1 MGGGKSQ
8 NFHLLEQNLKSSSK
22 TPTPT
27 SMKNMI
33 LLLLSLSLNL
43 SLFAQQSLSEKIIN
57 ITWTLQS
64 DEMSGMGTHQSLAA
78 KTTLVLDVAGQWKSS
93 NSINGLTSGTWK
105 MDKKGRLILQLDK
118 KKRGF
123 CDLEGALFVV
133 TVPGVGKERRM
144 VWGR

>member
-1 MGGGKSQ
+1 M
-8 NFHLLEQNLKSSSK
+8 SSK
-22 TPTPT
+22 TPIPT

-43 SLFAQQSLSEKIIN
+43 SIFAQQSLSQKITN

-64 DEMSGMGTHQSLAA
+64 DEMSGMGTHQSLPTG
-78 KTTLVLDVAGQWKSS
+78 TTLVLDAAGQWKCS
-93 NSINGLTSGTWK
+93 NPLNGLSNGMWK
-105 MDKKGRLILQLDK
+105 VDKKSRLILQLDK

-123 CDLEGALFVV
+123 CDLEGALLVV
-133 TVPGVGKERRM
+133 TIPGIGKERRM

>member
-1 MGGGKSQ
+1 
-8 NFHLLEQNLKSSSK
+8 
-22 TPTPT
+22 
-27 SMKNMI
+27 MKNTTLI
-33 LLLLSLSLNL
+33 LLCLCLNL
-43 SLFAQQSLSEKIIN
+43 SLFAQQSLSGKITN

-78 KTTLVLDVAGQWKSS
+78 GTTLVLDVAGQWKTS
-93 NSINGLTSGTWK
+93 NAVNGLSAGIWK
-105 MDKKGRLILQLDK
+105 VDKKGRLILQLDK

-123 CDLEGALFVV
+123 CDLEGALLVV